1 MSSGGEKPKRWRPW
15 RFSLRLLL
23 LATFGVAIFFAGWTA
38 NDAAEAARRI
48 KALNGVWLPPNLSPP
63 PPADALIYLH
73 GPPAIEIDL
82 SQEAVKE
89 LESSDKSLTIGVE
102 QLP

>member
-1 MSSGGEKPKRWRPW
+1 MSSGGEKPKPWRPW

-23 LATFGVAIFFAGWTA
+23 LAMFGVSMFFAGWTA
-38 NDAAEAARRI
+38 NDATEAARRM
-48 KALNGVWLPPNLSPP
+48 KSSKGVWLPPNPSPP
-63 PPADALIYLH
+63 PPADALIELR

-82 SQEAVKE
+82 SREAVKE
-89 LESSDKSLTIGVE
+89 SESSDKSLTIGVE